1 MHQKKERMAHME
13 QFAEIA
19 ARIRELRD
27 ACGFTQE
34 ELAKEIGIDVSVLR
48 GYEEDGYNIP
58 ISVIYKIA
66 TLCGVDFTEILTGN
80 DPRLDTYQVVKK
92 GQGLSVERVPGY
104 DFEDLAYRFSHKII
118 QPLRVRLQP
127 DDAQPALITHTG
139 QEFNL
144 VLEGKVKVLFDDKEL
159 ILEEGDSIYF
169 NPLYPH
175 GQVCADDKPAVFL
188 TVIAE

>member
-1 MHQKKERMAHME
+1 MLQKKERMAHME

-144 VLEGKVKVLFDDKEL
+144 VLEGKVKVLFNDKEL